1 MPPPVATL
9 EIDIRR
15 ASPEAV
21 LQKVEQTTGL
31 RFALRRARVTA
42 KRSHWVFES
51 IPPSAGQ
58 AAC

>member
-1 MPPPVATL
+1 MLPPVATL

-15 ASPEAV
+15 ASPQAV

-42 KRSHWVFES
+42 KRSRWIFES
-51 IPPSAGQ
+51 VAPSA
-58 AAC
+58 CHPLC